1 MKTLK
6 VTLKNTKARQVW
18 MAQSSK
24 PENDAV
30 GFVQPSIEI
39 MDRVAGI
46 TRDAGTRPVR
56 PTPRW
61 RPDACAREE
70 HHHTKN

>member
-1 MKTLK
+1 
-6 VTLKNTKARQVW
+6 

-39 MDRVAGI
+39 MDRVIGL

-56 PTPRW
+56 GLAGASTLL
-61 RPDACAREE
+61 RERSVSISIFVVY
-70 HHHTKN
+70 HFTY